1 MEISLLIEEFIKN
14 YGIVSIFIIV
24 ALEYANAPLPSELVL
39 PLVGILALKFDMSL
53 SLVIIAS
60 ILGGLFGSII
70 NYYLGYKFGQPLLAL
85 IKNKYPKTKKSI
97 KASYRWL
104 AKYEKISVMLS
115 RLVPLAR
122 TFISIV
128 AGVTKMN
135 VVEFSLYSGIGIAI
149 WNTILIFIGYILG
162 NNMSLI
168 STILKNYSNV
178 LIVILGVVF
187 VGYIIF
193 RHKNHKVKNQ

>member
-14 YGIVSIFIIV
+14 YGKVSIFIIV
-24 ALEYANAPLPSELVL
+24 ALEYANASLPSELVL
-39 PLVGILALKFDMSL
+39 PLVGI
-53 SLVIIAS
+53 
-60 ILGGLFGSII
+60 
-70 NYYLGYKFGQPLLAL
+70 LAL

-135 VVEFSLYSGIGIAI
+135 VVEFVVYSGIGIAI
-149 WNTILIFIGYILG
+149 WNTIPIFIGYILE

-187 VGYIIF
+187 VGYIIYT
-193 RHKNHKVKNQ
+193 HKNHKVKN